1 MNSFKIISD
10 NNASFIV
17 DTQVFSMNIVH
28 KVLYWLSDSF
38 LIQSTLD
45 GNDLHVELTSKQ
57 SILNW
62 QDVEMKISQLFCDYS
77 LRKIISEE
85 TKDIR
90 NILYIKA
97 FSNLDDFN
105 EFESSNE

>member
-10 NNASFIV
+10 NKVFFIV
-17 DTQVFSMNIVH
+17 DTKVFSMNIVH

-38 LIQSTLD
+38 LIQSTLK
-45 GNDLHVELTSKQ
+45 GNELHIELTSKQ

-62 QDVEMKISQLFCDYS
+62 QDVEMKISQLFCDYA

-105 EFESSNE
+105 EYESSDE